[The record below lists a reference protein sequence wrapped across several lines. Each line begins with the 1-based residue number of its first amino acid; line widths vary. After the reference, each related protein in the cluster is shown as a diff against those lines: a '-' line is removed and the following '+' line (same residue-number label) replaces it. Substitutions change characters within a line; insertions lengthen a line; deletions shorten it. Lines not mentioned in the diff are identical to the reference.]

1 MSEVVLR
8 VRFTSGEHTDVRYD
22 DTDSG
27 DDDELIDRIIATL
40 AADDGVL
47 RCRHGER
54 LLVLFGRGIASVE
67 VAPRG
72 AVL

>member
-22 DTDSG
+22 DTGSG
-27 DDDELIDRIIATL
+27 DDNELIDRIVATL